1 MKLFVQHGYGEG
13 QKVQAGI
20 DAGYID
26 GVIYSPKDI
35 GLGRLQGSLDDL
47 AKRKPAAERLFDPQY
62 YATLVANAPN
72 SRCGLLMS
80 EYAEYFSARRR
91 GQLEQ
96 EGRVRDDLRDTL
108 RFTKKLN
115 LSSVITPGIFVPRS
129 LNSIEAVIAK
139 NFIRFS
145 KTTAKEVGESRP
157 VLATLAISCE
167 ALRRHQELI
176 EFLTDLTLLEN
187 PPDGFYLLV
196 GTSGTDGRQEIYHAD
211 TIAGWLF
218 LTHTLALNG
227 LRAVN
232 GYSDRL
238 TPFLGAC
245 GAAAG
250 ASGWWSNLRNFGL
263 GRFAPEASGGRLPT
277 PRYLSCA
284 LLNRITF
291 DELERL
297 RGVVPDVLNGLPTD
311 KLYPVEDGSE
321 PERNQEVLQSWD
333 AIRELNRRLVAEGDT
348 EASLANCRKGIA
360 DAAGLYL
367 EVQGALFSPLDSKS
381 DDSHLAPLSDGLEL
395 FAELAELDSP

>member
-1 MKLFVQHGYGEG
+1 MKLFAQHGYGEG
-13 QKVQAGI
+13 QKIQAGL
-20 DAGYID
+20 DSGYID

-35 GLGRLQGSLDDL
+35 GLGRLQSSLAEL
-47 AKRKPAAERLFDPQY
+47 AKKKPEAERLFDPQY

-96 EGRVRDDLRDTL
+96 EARVRDDLKDAL
-108 RFTKKLN
+108 RFTKKLDV
-115 LSSVITPGIFVPRS
+115 SSVITPGIFVPRS

-139 NFIRFS
+139 NFVRFA
-145 KTTAKEVGESRP
+145 KLTAKEVGEKRP
-157 VLATLAISCE
+157 VLVTLAISCD
-167 ALRRHQELI
+167 AIRRHQELI
-176 EFLTDLTLLEN
+176 DFLTDLTLLDN

-196 GTSGTDGRQEIYHAD
+196 GTAGTDGRQEVFNAD

-218 LTHTLALNG
+218 LNHTLALNG
-227 LRAVN
+227 FRVVN
-232 GYSDRL
+232 GYSDL
-238 TPFLGAC
+238 MTPFLGAC
-245 GAAAG
+245 GATAG

-263 GRFAPEASGGRLPT
+263 GRFAPEVSGGRLPT

-297 RGVVPDVLNGLPTD
+297 RGVIPQVLNGLKSD
-311 KLYPVEDGSE
+311 KLYSVDGGSE

-333 AIRELNRRLVAEGDT
+333 AIRELNGRMVVEDDVA
-348 EASLANCRKGIA
+348 ASLAACRRSIN
-360 DAAGLYL
+360 DAVALYP
-367 EVQGALFSPLDSKS
+367 EVQRALFSPLDPKS
-381 DDSHLAPLSDGLEL
+381 DDGHLEPLSEGLQL
-395 FAELAELDSP
+395 FTELAELESP